1 MHLENSIPG
10 SYSVVNVQTLG
21 REFLQLIETTD
32 MQKVYKMPILY
43 GFYNEG
49 DVRLA
54 VTDAEVV
61 ENWKKFFDRGTNW
74 KDFPKVT
81 SYEEYRTMEYYRRR
95 YVEN

>member
-21 REFLQLIETTD
+21 RQLIETTD

-61 ENWKKFFDRGTNW
+61 ESWK
-74 KDFPKVT
+74 
-81 SYEEYRTMEYYRRR
+81 
-95 YVEN
+95 

>member
-1 MHLENSIPG
+1 MHIENSIPG

-43 GFYNEG
+43 CFYNEG

-61 ENWKKFFDRGTNW
+61 ESWK
-74 KDFPKVT
+74 
-81 SYEEYRTMEYYRRR
+81 
-95 YVEN
+95 

>member
-1 MHLENSIPG
+1 M
-10 SYSVVNVQTLG
+10 V
-21 REFLQLIETTD
+21 LQLIETTD

-61 ENWKKFFDRGTNW
+61 ESWKNYLT
-74 KDFPKVT
+74 
-81 SYEEYRTMEYYRRR
+81 EERIGRIFRK
-95 YVEN
+95 

>member
-43 GFYNEG
+43 SFYNHG
-49 DVRLA
+49 NIRLA
-54 VTDAEVV
+54 VTDEEVL
-61 ENWKKFFDRGTNW
+61 ESF
-74 KDFPKVT
+74 
-81 SYEEYRTMEYYRRR
+81 S
-95 YVEN
+95 

>member
-54 VTDAEVV
+54 VTDDEVV

-81 SYEEYRTMEYYRRR
+81 SYEEYRKITDKQHLSIR
-95 YVEN
+95 

>member
-1 MHLENSIPG
+1 M
-10 SYSVVNVQTLG
+10 
-21 REFLQLIETTD
+21 IETTD

-61 ENWKKFFDRGTNW
+61 ESWK
-74 KDFPKVT
+74 
-81 SYEEYRTMEYYRRR
+81 
-95 YVEN
+95 

>member
-1 MHLENSIPG
+1 M
-10 SYSVVNVQTLG
+10 
-21 REFLQLIETTD
+21 IETTD

-61 ENWKKFFDRGTNW
+61 ESWKKFFDRGTN
-74 KDFPKVT
+74 
-81 SYEEYRTMEYYRRR
+81 
-95 YVEN
+95 